1 MQMTEN
7 WYGFLSSGMNN
18 IEYRLTSITNY
29 TTPVSASSTS
39 SSYLNLSQFLTDGT
53 ATKFYIGLGSGVT
66 EPTESDFRLSSAI
79 TGLTLVGSTKSNRN
93 NTSILTVAS
102 VYKNN
107 TDHDVTVNEIGLMYS
122 DTTDE
127 TTYLLGREV
136 LDSSVTIKA
145 GETYT
150 FTVIVK

>member
-1 MQMTEN
+1 MQMTKN

-18 IEYRLTSITNY
+18 TDYRPTTITNY
-29 TTPVSASSTS
+29 HDYVPAGSTS
-39 SSYLNLSQFLTDGT
+39 SSTLNLSQFVITGT
-53 ATKFYIGLGSGVT
+53 GTKFCIRLGSGVT
-66 EPTESDFRLSSAI
+66 EPTESDYKLDSAI
-79 TGLTLVGSTKSNRN
+79 TGLTLVGSTKFNRN
-93 NTSILTVAS
+93 DTSILTVVS

-122 DTTDE
+122 NTTDE

>member
-1 MQMTEN
+1 MQMTKN

-18 IEYRLTSITNY
+18 IEYHLTSITNY
-29 TTPVSASSTS
+29 TTPVSKGSTS
-39 SSYLNLSQFLTDGT
+39 SSYLTLSQFLTDGT
-53 ATKFYIGLGSGVT
+53 ATKFFIGLGSGVT
-66 EPTESDFRLSSAI
+66 KPTESDFRLSSAI
-79 TGLTLVGSTKSNRN
+79 TGLTLVGSTKFNRN
-93 NTSILTVAS
+93 NTSILTVVS

-107 TDHDVTVNEIGLMYS
+107 TGHDVTVNEIGLMYS

>member
-1 MQMTEN
+1 MQMTKN
-7 WYGFLSSGMNN
+7 WYGFLSSGMNKTD
-18 IEYRLTSITNY
+18 YSLKSITNY
-29 TTPVSASSTS
+29 TTTVSAGSTNSSHLT
-39 SSYLNLSQFLTDGT
+39 LSQFLTNGT
-53 ATKFYIGLGSGVT
+53 ATKFFIGLGSGVT

-79 TGLTLVGSTKSNRN
+79 TGLTLVGSTKFNRN
-93 NTSILTVAS
+93 DTSILTVVS

-107 TDHDVTVNEIGLMYS
+107 TGHDVTVNEIGLMYS